1 MPDPSD
7 PDGLRQIVIPA
18 NGLSSN
24 EMESLFGVLGYGEK
38 EEEWERYVSP
48 FYAEE
53 AADPYIRTP
62 FDYRTE
68 ATEGDESAFTRRYGG
83 TLMPSTDGVVRPDYM
98 DQNEIDFINKAQ
110 PGSIDLPGATS
121 PTYRESDV
129 LDMIS
134 GMSVVQIFRFQ
145 DLAQQAGFYGS
156 KERPTIA
163 GSMSMQD
170 QSILG
175 TVMGQA
181 NVDGRLALLPVR

>member
-1 MPDPSD
+1 
-7 PDGLRQIVIPA
+7 
-18 NGLSSN
+18 
-24 EMESLFGVLGYGEK
+24 
-38 EEEWERYVSP
+38 
-48 FYAEE
+48 
-53 AADPYIRTP
+53 
-62 FDYRTE
+62 
-68 ATEGDESAFTRRYGG
+68 
-83 TLMPSTDGVVRPDYM
+83 MPSTDGVVRPDYM

-181 NVDGRLALLPVR
+181 NVDGKTVWPMMELFAEAEIKAGSPSGPVKAPFAVPAHLRSIPGDKTVAEEAKARFRQKMGVTTRDS